1 VQDCIEIFGI
11 VRNGTMVLF
20 EIPTIEPSEVFT
32 SRSKRVRIT
41 NPTFQGLDVFFR
53 EMLVEHWCRWFD
65 EAECIVKIVAQM
77 FRVLSWWSFQKC
89 KDVVDSNTKLS
100 REILVILSR
109 RNSRAPLACH
119 GWSRIFFKI
128 AEEI

>member
-1 VQDCIEIFGI
+1 
-11 VRNGTMVLF
+11 MVPF

-65 EAECIVKIVAQM
+65 EAECIVKTVAQL
-77 FRVLSWWSFQKC
+77 FRVLNRLRFVEQGCGGLEHKTF
-89 KDVVDSNTKLS
+89 NG
-100 REILVILSR
+100 
-109 RNSRAPLACH
+109 NSGH
-119 GWSRIFFKI
+119 FVSTQ
-128 AEEI
+128 

>member
-1 VQDCIEIFGI
+1 
-11 VRNGTMVLF
+11 MVLF

-41 NPTFQGLDVFFR
+41 NPTFQGLDVFFK
-53 EMLVEHWCRWFD
+53 EMLVGHWSRWFD

-77 FRVLSWWSFQKC
+77 FRVLSWWSFQKS
-89 KDVVDSNTKLS
+89 KDVVDSNTILS

-109 RNSRAPLACH
+109 RNSRAPFACR
-119 GWSRIFFKI
+119 GWSRVFFKI